1 MKKDVFNCPSKFTL
15 IYLVINILLIIS
27 IIIVKICLKEII
39 FIAIPVSIFLLYN
52 GLWSINKKWFSWI
65 HRDNETYY
73 IKWTWIMFIILGGLL
88 FILEILYWL
97 F

>member
-1 MKKDVFNCPSKFTL
+1 MKKNVFNCPSKFKL

-27 IIIVKICLKEII
+27 IIIVTICLKEII

-65 HRDNETYY
+65 HRDNEAYY
-73 IKWTWIMFIILGGLL
+73 IKWVWIMFIILGGLL